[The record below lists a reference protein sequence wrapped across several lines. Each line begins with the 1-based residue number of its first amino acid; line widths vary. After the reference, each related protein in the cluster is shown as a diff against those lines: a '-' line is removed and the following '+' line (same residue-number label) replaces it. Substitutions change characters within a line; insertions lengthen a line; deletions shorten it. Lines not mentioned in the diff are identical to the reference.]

1 MGLETFEEKTVELDK
16 VVILSRKDGIIQVIF
31 KEGIELDVDL
41 QDRML
46 VVYLQLCGDTKR
58 PFLFNALNDVVITK
72 EARDHSAELE
82 KTYPGIATAVIAD
95 TVAYKLMANF
105 YLKFNKP
112 RTPYKVFNN
121 IISAEVWLKT
131 FL

>member
-46 VVYLQLCGDTKR
+46 VVYLQLFGNTKR
-58 PFLFNALNDVVITK
+58 PFLFNSFNDVVIK
-72 EARDHSAELE
+72 
-82 KTYPGIATAVIAD
+82 K
-95 TVAYKLMANF
+95 
-105 YLKFNKP
+105 
-112 RTPYKVFNN
+112 
-121 IISAEVWLKT
+121 
-131 FL
+131 

>member
-46 VVYLQLCGDTKR
+46 VVYLQLFGNTKR
-58 PFLFNALNDVVITK
+58 PFLFNAFNDVFITK

-82 KTYPGIATAVIAD
+82 KTYPGIASAVIAD
-95 TVAYKLMANF
+95 NLAYKIIANF
-105 YLKFNKP
+105 YLKVNKP
-112 RTPYKVFNN
+112 KTLYKVFNDVA
-121 IISAEVWLKT
+121 SAEIWLKT